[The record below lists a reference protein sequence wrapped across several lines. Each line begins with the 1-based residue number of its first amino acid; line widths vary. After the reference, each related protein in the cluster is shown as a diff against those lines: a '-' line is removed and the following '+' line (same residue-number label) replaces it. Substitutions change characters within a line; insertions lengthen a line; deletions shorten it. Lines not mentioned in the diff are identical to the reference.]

1 MATYKRSLTKISYD
15 GWSKGAG
22 VIYFFGAGYWG
33 FTVTG
38 EVVYR
43 DKKRYLHVSKIVI
56 NAKVTIREALKER
69 ILVCEEDP
77 SKNACICYWKNEPV
91 YKEDILNTPSGQPGG
106 GQVKVRC
113 ITNTSNPN
121 GTIYKSKTVG
131 INLGTGL
138 TSKLRA
144 SVNGAQT
151 WTGSSTVTTNFDLE
165 LTNNK
170 CYLNLYLQTWG
181 GTSTDWGNLTSGT
194 FNVYVPNTPGAQYYT
209 GSKWETH
216 KVKRYNGSAW
226 VDIPAKRYNGSAW
239 ADTEG

>member
-1 MATYKRSLTKISYD
+1 MATYTRGLTQVSYQ
-15 GWSKGAG
+15 GWDTGAA
-22 VIYFFGAGYWG
+22 IIHSFGKAYWG

-38 EVVYR
+38 ELVYR

-56 NAKVTIREALKER
+56 NAKVTISAAIFKSYWEQE
-69 ILVCEEDP
+69 CND
-77 SKNACICYWKNEPV
+77 NACIFV
-91 YKEDILNTPSGQPGG
+91 YKSEQISGGDIKNVPAGQPGG

-113 ITNTSNPN
+113 ITNTSNPS
-121 GTIYKSKTVG
+121 GTIYKSNTVG

-138 TSKLRA
+138 TTKMRDSL
-144 SVNGAQT
+144 NGAQT

-194 FNVYVPNTPGAQYYT
+194 FGVYVPNTPGAQYYT